1 VDKFVERQGK
11 SADNPTTF
19 NTMMRFAL
27 FLCNRVRRQSFRKA
41 CRPEK
46 FALMYS
52 EQSFERDDASGKCST
67 PFHEAATQNR
77 VCIFESFR
85 PNAWLNL

>member
-1 VDKFVERQGK
+1 LHYFCAIASGDKVSERLV
-11 SADNPTTF
+11 A
-19 NTMMRFAL
+19 
-27 FLCNRVRRQSFRKA
+27 
-41 CRPEK
+41 PEK

-77 VCIFESFR
+77 CAF
-85 PNAWLNL
+85 